1 MWQQQPQQPP
11 VGMAVPVGH
20 SGMVATAQP
29 VAYPQPMMAQPM
41 MAQPVM
47 AQPVMGQPMMA
58 QQPMVVQQVVQQPMA
73 FGSGERLPPG
83 APPGG
88 SWTVEPFI
96 GPTTLVAFIV
106 LLFLFWPACAA
117 PFCCPCDQRA
127 RRPNPPPIS
136 G

>member
-58 QQPMVVQQVVQQPMA
+58 QQPMVVQQVVQQ
-73 FGSGERLPPG
+73 
-83 APPGG
+83 
-88 SWTVEPFI
+88 
-96 GPTTLVAFIV
+96 
-106 LLFLFWPACAA
+106 
-117 PFCCPCDQRA
+117 
-127 RRPNPPPIS
+127 RPK
-136 G
+136 